1 MNKLLLLA
9 ILVVMIGVV
18 VVLALGIGNGNFGK
32 GGADGARKSNRMMW
46 WRIGLQA
53 LAVGLIFILVTL
65 VGRS

>member
-1 MNKLLLLA
+1 MNKLLLIA

-18 VVLALGIGNGNFGK
+18 VVLAMGIGNFGK

-53 LAVGLIFILVTL
+53 LALVLIFIFVTL
-65 VGRS
+65 AGRS